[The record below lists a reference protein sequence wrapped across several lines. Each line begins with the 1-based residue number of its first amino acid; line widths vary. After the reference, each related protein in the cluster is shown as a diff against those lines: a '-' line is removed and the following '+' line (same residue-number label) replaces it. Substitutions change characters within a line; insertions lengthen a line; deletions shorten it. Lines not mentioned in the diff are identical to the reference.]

1 MNYAPGNL
9 VKTRG
14 REWVVLTPP
23 EDDLLL
29 LRPLGGSDDE
39 IAGIYLPLEKVESA
53 RFDLPD
59 PSLVGDHRS
68 CRYLRD
74 AIRLGFRSGTGP
86 FRSFARLAVAPRPY
100 QIVPLLMA
108 LRLDPIRLLIADDVG
123 IGKTIEACLVG
134 RELLDRGE
142 VSRLAVLCPPHLA
155 EQWQIELQTKFNID
169 AKVVLPST
177 ARGLERHCR
186 VGESLFDIHPHV
198 IVSMDFIKS
207 DRRRDE
213 FSRTCPEF
221 VIVDEAHTCAYGYE
235 GRKGRHQRHQLVKQ
249 LSNDPS
255 RHLILV
261 TATPHSGKEEA
272 FRSLLL
278 LLNPAFADLPPDLSG
293 PENAPHRRL
302 LAAQF
307 VQRRRGD
314 IRHFMR
320 TETPFPNREEAEAT
334 YQLSAD
340 YRKFL
345 DRVLA
350 YTRETVRGGGGDGF
364 GRRVRWWSALSLLRS
379 VSSSPAAAV
388 DTLHNRA
395 PSAGAETEE
404 EADEI
409 GRRAVLDLA
418 GEEQVEGVDITPG
431 SDFAGEDEGS
441 SATRRRLLDLARAAE
456 QLKGE
461 KDAKLIFAVAQ
472 VKKFVQEGYRPILFC
487 RFIPTAEYLAAQLR
501 KRLPSTIEVVSVTGK
516 LPPAEREA
524 RVLKLA
530 QSPKR
535 VLVCTECLSEG
546 INLQEHF
553 DAVIHYDLSWNP
565 TRHEQ
570 REGRV
575 DRFGQPRR
583 KVRILTYYGI
593 DNPIDGIVLDVLI
606 RKHKKIRG
614 SLGISVPVPVDTDA
628 IVEAIFE
635 GLLFR
640 EQSGTTQE
648 LLPGLEEYLRP
659 SKEALYAGWEDA
671 AAREKRSRTMYA
683 QEGLSRNA
691 EEVARE
697 LEETRAAIGSPEEVV
712 DFTLSALREHGA
724 VIRPEGEA
732 YQFDLAAVPRALRD
746 QAAAGEKFAARFE
759 LPVEEGTI
767 YLNRTHPLVEGLA
780 SYVLDTAL
788 DPESKSIARR
798 AGAIRTRAVATRTTV
813 LLTRFRY
820 DISAPGP
827 DEGKSQLAEECLL
840 FAFQG
845 SPASARWLDPA
856 AAEELLSAQPAANI
870 FPEQAAD
877 FVRQVVEGYD
887 HLRPHLEEEAA
898 RRARVL
904 LESHTRV
911 RAASRR
917 TPGKTQVKPQLPPDI
932 LGIYVYLPANK

>member
-1 MNYAPGNL
+1 MNYAPGAL

-14 REWVVLTPP
+14 REWVVLSPP
-23 EDDLLL
+23 EEDLLL
-29 LRPLGGSDDE
+29 LRPLGGSDEE
-39 IAGIYLPLEKVESA
+39 ITGIYLPLEKVESA
-53 RFDLPD
+53 HFDLPD

-74 AIRLGFRSGTGP
+74 AVRLGFRAGTGP

-123 IGKTIEACLVG
+123 IGKTIEACLIG
-134 RELLDRGE
+134 KELLDRGE
-142 VSRLAVLCPPHLA
+142 VKRLAVLCPPHLA
-155 EQWQIELQTKFNID
+155 EQWQLELRNKFNID
-169 AKVVLPST
+169 ARVVLPST
-177 ARGLERHCR
+177 ARRLERHCR

-213 FSRTCPEF
+213 FARTCPEF
-221 VIVDEAHTCAYGYE
+221 VIIDEAHTCAYGYE

-249 LSNDPS
+249 LSNDPA

-278 LLNPAFADLPPDLSG
+278 FLNPGFADLPPVLSG
-293 PENAPHRRL
+293 AENVSHRRQ
-302 LAAQF
+302 LAAHF

-314 IRHFMR
+314 IRFFMQ
-320 TETPFPNREEAEAT
+320 TETPFPEREEGEVT
-334 YQLSAD
+334 YQLSED

-350 YTRETVRGGGGDGF
+350 YTRETVREGEGEQF
-364 GRRVRWWSALSLLRS
+364 RRRVRWWSALSLLRS

-388 DTLHNRA
+388 ATLHNRA
-395 PSAGAETEE
+395 PSAGAETVE

-418 GEEQVEGVDITPG
+418 GEEQLEGVDITPG
-431 SDFAGEDEGS
+431 SDFAEESDPS
-441 SATRRRLLDLARAAE
+441 SSSRRRLLDLARAAE
-456 QLKGE
+456 KLKGAG
-461 KDAKLIFAVAQ
+461 DAKLLEAVKQ
-472 VKKFVQEGYRPILFC
+472 VKKFIKDGYRPILFC
-487 RFIPTAEYLAAQLR
+487 RFIPTAEYLAEELR
-501 KRLPSTIEVVSVTGK
+501 QRLPGTIEVAAVTGK

-524 RVLKLA
+524 RVLQL
-530 QSPKR
+530 SRSEKR

-575 DRFGQPRR
+575 DRFGQPRP

-593 DNPIDGIVLDVLI
+593 DNPIDGIVLDVLLK
-606 RKHKKIRG
+606 KHKKIRG

-640 EQSGTTQE
+640 EQAGTTQE

-659 SKEALYAGWEDA
+659 KKEDLYSRWEDA
-671 AAREKRSRTMYA
+671 AERERRSRTMYA
-683 QEGLSRNA
+683 QERLSRNA

-697 LEETRAAIGSPEEVV
+697 LDETRTAIGSTREVV
-712 DFTLSALREHGA
+712 DFTLSALKEHGA
-724 VIRPEGEA
+724 VIKPEGKA
-732 YQFDLAAVPRALRD
+732 YRFDLNAVPRALRD
-746 QAAAGEKFAARFE
+746 QAAAGEKFRAGFE

-767 YLNRTHPLVEGLA
+767 YLNRTHPLVDGLA

-798 AGAIRTRAVATRTTV
+798 AGAIRTEAIGKRTTV
-813 LLTRFRY
+813 LLVRFRY
-820 DISAPGP
+820 DIVTIGPGG
-827 DEGKSQLAEECLL
+827 EKNQLAEECLL
-840 FAFQG
+840 FAFEG
-845 SPASARWLDPA
+845 SPASPRWLDPA
-856 AAEELLSAQPAANI
+856 AAEELLQAEPAANI

-877 FVRQVVEGYD
+877 FVRQVVEAYG
-887 HLRPHLEEEAA
+887 HLLPRLQEEAA
-898 RRARVL
+898 NRAQVL
-904 LESHTRV
+904 LDSHTRV
-911 RAASRR
+911 RTVSRVK
-917 TPGKTQVKPQLPPDI
+917 GIKTQVNPQLPPDI